1 VKIPETRTADT
12 IHAGDSLPSFDK
24 TFSAADLVAYGGA
37 TWDWHRLHYDRD
49 FAQARSLARPVIDG
63 QMYGALFAQAISHWL
78 GPRIFIKKL
87 TLRYYSFAYAD
98 DTLTV
103 EGQVEESKVVDG
115 RGWIS
120 VAHILKKDRDV
131 VSEAKSVVRVP
142 CR

>member
-1 VKIPETRTADT
+1 MKIPETRTAAT
-12 IHAGDSLPSFDK
+12 IHVGDSLPSFNK
-24 TFSAADLVAYGGA
+24 TFSAADLVAYGA